1 MPNKSGSVYGLTIL
15 SPIIDDPHAEVSHDL
30 QLRVYLGKLDRG
42 TGSLFAKVT
51 STHLA
56 RLTVMNDVVFV
67 GSPAIEEHLNS
78 QYLVFEANFDG
89 DLDPYLTALATQVP
103 DHVNAIWSH
112 CVGFPGTDPIDAFIA
127 YMKKC
132 QITTTFF
139 FADVNDKTVRQ
150 TLHALQ
156 TQASVAAFIESNQGK
171 SAAEIQQAFAKF
183 MQDRQTAPEPLPGS
197 GLNYP
202 PLTQV
207 AKVGGQQ

>member
-1 MPNKSGSVYGLTIL
+1 
-15 SPIIDDPHAEVSHDL
+15 
-30 QLRVYLGKLDRG
+30 
-42 TGSLFAKVT
+42 
-51 STHLA
+51 
-56 RLTVMNDVVFV
+56 
-67 GSPAIEEHLNS
+67 
-78 QYLVFEANFDG
+78 
-89 DLDPYLTALATQVP
+89 
-103 DHVNAIWSH
+103 
-112 CVGFPGTDPIDAFIA
+112 
-127 YMKKC
+127 
-132 QITTTFF
+132 
-139 FADVNDKTVRQ
+139 VNDKTVRQ